1 MKVAVIGSNGFI
13 GRSLV
18 QRLKKENHLQLH
30 LFGKSAESKHGDTLP
45 YKVFDAGNPDALLAS
60 FSGMDLVYYLA
71 SETIPSTSW
80 EKPSLEIE
88 KNLLPFV
95 SFLELV
101 PKMGVKKVAFVSSAG
116 TVYGS
121 TTGKVSEDSSKK
133 PFSPYGITK
142 LAMESFLHYLWIK
155 SGINYDIYRVSNVYG
170 EGQDTSKG
178 LGVINT
184 FIEKIIR
191 DKKITVYGDGSN
203 TRNYIYVHDVAE
215 LMCHSLNLDASPG
228 IYNISSGDTLSLN
241 QLIEV
246 LRQRIHAPF
255 EVEYFPARGSDN
267 SYIDLDNS
275 RILAHHKNFLFT
287 PVSTGIEQTYNHI
300 KLISAK

>member
-13 GRSLV
+13 GKSLV
-18 QRLKKENHLQLH
+18 QRLKQMEGLELL
-30 LFGKSAESKHGDTLP
+30 LFGKSPRSAHETLP
-45 YKVFDAGNPDALLAS
+45 YKVFNAHNKEALIRD
-60 FSGMDLVYYLA
+60 FTGTDIVYYLA

-80 EKPSLEIE
+80 EKPSMEVE

-95 SFLELV
+95 NFLELV
-101 PKMGVKKVAFVSSAG
+101 PSLGIKRVAFVSSAG

-121 TTGKVSEDSSKK
+121 TNGKVDEESLKK

-142 LAMESFLHYLWIK
+142 LAMENFLNYLWVK
-155 SGINYDIYRVSNVYG
+155 SGIRYDIYRVSNVYG

-184 FIEKIIR
+184 FIENIIR

-215 LMCHSLNLDASPG
+215 LMCHTLNISSAPG
-228 IYNISSGDTLSLN
+228 VYNISSGDTMSLN
-241 QLIEV
+241 ELIEV
-246 LRQRIHAPF
+246 LKQKIEEKF

-275 RILAHHKNFLFT
+275 RILAHHKNFQFT
-287 PVSTGIEQTYNHI
+287 PVDRGIQQTYNHI
-300 KLISAK
+300 KHISAK